1 MIHELHTLLPSQHV
15 FVIGLGSTNF
25 CLGGRLLNFGMTT
38 RSEAISLVEPTIC
51 SLWLTELQMSTQS
64 FYQS

>member
-1 MIHELHTLLPSQHV
+1 MIPKLHTLLPSQRV
-15 FVIGLGSTNF
+15 FVIGLGSTDF
-25 CLGGRLLNFGMTT
+25 CLGGRLLNFRMTT

-51 SLWLTELQMSTQS
+51 SLWLTELQMSIQS

>member
-1 MIHELHTLLPSQHV
+1 MIPKLHTLLPSHHV
-15 FVIGLGSTNF
+15 FDIGLGSTEF
-25 CLGGRLLNFGMTT
+25 CLRGRLLNFGMTT

-51 SLWLTELQMSTQS
+51 SLWLTELQMSIQS